1 MLKIEDASYL
11 IKSFIE
17 SGCQTESIIVGL
29 MPFQTL
35 RMYKDIRSRLLL
47 NTSLLIL
54 LFSLNSFAQ
63 NYNKYWVFF
72 KDKPDTN
79 FDAYAYFDSKA
90 IERRM
95 LQDLPLYDWTDL
107 PVSSNYLAQVQE
119 NCINLKMHSR
129 WFNAAV
135 VIATDEQISRLS
147 KLNFIDRIEQ
157 SQKLDVQ
164 VASNDLVENLI
175 VSDDEDDLRL
185 LEKQTA
191 RMGADLFASKG
202 YTGKGIRIA
211 IFDVGFAGANS
222 HPAFQH
228 IFSRNGVLRTWDFVK
243 NEESVWKGG
252 THGTAVWSCIAG
264 KLKNRWAGLA
274 SESEF
279 LLARTEIGSKEIFS
293 EEENWIAAAE
303 WADKNGADIVNSSLG
318 YTDTRYFPSNMD
330 GKTTYITR
338 GANIAARKGML
349 IVNAIGNEGD
359 NEWRI
364 MGAPADADSVLSV
377 GGVAPCCNSHINF
390 SSFGPTRDMRMKP
403 NVCAQGRVFCANPNG
418 DEAADGTSF
427 ASPLAAGFAACA
439 WQAKRD
445 LKAMELFKALESS
458 GHLYPYFDY
467 AHGYGVLSAK
477 RFLEGIED
485 SSTFEIQRTTVTSD
499 DGISSEIFNV
509 VVKTFD
515 LKETEMNDSHYM
527 YYSIMNPKGILD
539 EYYVINVIQEIPMS
553 FNVNAYPKG
562 SKFRA
567 SYKGNMQEITF
578 SNE

>member
-1 MLKIEDASYL
+1 MFHFMICFTET
-11 IKSFIE
+11 
-17 SGCQTESIIVGL
+17 GCQIERNRLRLV
-29 MPFQTL
+29 PFQDKI
-35 RMYKDIRSRLLL
+35 MYKYKGSKSLLT
-47 NTSLLIL
+47 TSLLIL
-54 LFSLNSFAQ
+54 FFSLDSLSQ

-72 KDKPDTN
+72 KDKPDTA
-79 FDAYAYFDSKA
+79 FDALTYFDSKA
-90 IERRM
+90 IERRIM
-95 LQDLPLYDWTDL
+95 QHLPLYDWTDL
-107 PVSSNYLAQVQE
+107 PVSSKYLTQVQE
-119 NCINLKMHSR
+119 NCMQLKMHSR

-135 VIATDEQISRLS
+135 VIATEDQIARLS
-147 KLNFIDRIEQ
+147 NFNFIDRIEI
-157 SQKLDVQ
+157 SYKLDVQ
-164 VASNDLVENLI
+164 VASNDLIDSLI
-175 VSDDEDDLRL
+175 NSDDDDDLRL

-211 IFDVGFAGANS
+211 IFDVGFNGANE

-228 IFSRNGVLRTWDFVK
+228 IFSRNGVLETWDFVK
-243 NEESVWKGG
+243 NEEFVWKGG

-264 KLKNRWAGLA
+264 KLNNRWAGLA

-279 LLARTEIGSKEIFS
+279 ILARTEIGSKEIFS

-318 YTDTRYFPSNMD
+318 YTDTRYFPRHMD

-349 IVNAIGNEGD
+349 IVNAIGNEGESD
-359 NEWRI
+359 WRI

-390 SSFGPTRDMRMKP
+390 SSYGPTRDMRLKP

-485 SSTFEIQRTTVTSD
+485 SSTFEIQRATITSEE
-499 DGISSEIFNV
+499 GISSEMFNV
-509 VVKTFD
+509 KVKTFD
-515 LKETEMNDSHYM
+515 LKETETDDSHYM
-527 YYSIMNPKGILD
+527 YYSIMNPKGGLD
-539 EYYVINVIQEIPMS
+539 EYYVINVIQEIPLS
-553 FNVNAYPKG
+553 FNVNAYPTG
-562 SKFRA
+562 SKLRVSF
-567 SYKGNMQEITF
+567 KGNMQEITF

>member
-1 MLKIEDASYL
+1 
-11 IKSFIE
+11 
-17 SGCQTESIIVGL
+17 
-29 MPFQTL
+29 MPFQLL

-54 LFSLNSFAQ
+54 LFSFNSYSQ
-63 NYNKYWVFF
+63 KYDKYWVFF

-79 FDAYAYFDSKA
+79 FDAFAYFDSKA

-95 LQDLPLYDWTDL
+95 IQDLPLYDWTDL
-107 PVSSNYLAQVQE
+107 PVSSNYLTQVQE
-119 NCINLKMHSR
+119 NCIQLKMHSR

-135 VIATDEQISRLS
+135 VIATEEQIARLS
-147 KLNFIDRIEQ
+147 DFNFIDRIEQ
-157 SQKLDVQ
+157 SYKLDVQ
-164 VASNDLVENLI
+164 VSSHDNLENLI
-175 VSDDEDDLRL
+175 NSEDDDEDDLQL

-191 RMGADLFASKG
+191 RMGADLFSSKG
-202 YTGKGIRIA
+202 LTGKGIRIA
-211 IFDVGFAGANS
+211 IFDVGFTGANE
-222 HPAFQH
+222 HLAFQH
-228 IFSRNGVLRTWDFVK
+228 IRSRNGVLKTWDFVK
-243 NEESVWKGG
+243 NEEFVWKGG

-274 SESEF
+274 SDSEF
-279 LLARTEIGSKEIFS
+279 LLARTEIGNKEPFS

-318 YTDTRYFPSNMD
+318 YTDTRYFPRHMD

-349 IVNAIGNEGD
+349 IVNAMGNEG
-359 NEWRI
+359 ESAWHI

-390 SSFGPTRDMRMKP
+390 SSYGPTRDMRLKP

-439 WQAKRD
+439 WQAKRN
-445 LKAMELFKALESS
+445 LKAMELFKALETS

-477 RFLEGIED
+477 RFLEGVQD
-485 SSTFEIQRTTVTSD
+485 SSTFEIQKAIVTSEE
-499 DGISSEIFNV
+499 GISSEKYNV

-515 LKETEMNDSHYM
+515 LKETETDDSHYM
-527 YYSIMNPKGILD
+527 YYSIMNPKGGLD
-539 EYYVINVIQEIPMS
+539 EYYVINVIQEIPLS
-553 FNVNAYPKG
+553 FNVNAYPTG
-562 SKFRA
+562 SKLRVSF
-567 SYKGNMQEITF
+567 KGNMQEITF

>member
-1 MLKIEDASYL
+1 
-11 IKSFIE
+11 
-17 SGCQTESIIVGL
+17 
-29 MPFQTL
+29 MPFQLL

-47 NTSLLIL
+47 ITSLLIL
-54 LFSLNSFAQ
+54 LFPLNSYSQ
-63 NYNKYWVFF
+63 KHDKYWVFF
-72 KDKPDTN
+72 KDKPDMN

-95 LQDLPLYDWTDL
+95 LQDLPLFDWTDL
-107 PVSSNYLAQVQE
+107 PVSSYYLTQVEE
-119 NCINLKMHSR
+119 NCIQLKMHSR

-135 VIATDEQISRLS
+135 VFATEEQITRLS
-147 KLNFIDRIEQ
+147 EFNFIDRIEQ
-157 SQKLDVQ
+157 SYKLDVQ
-164 VASNDLVENLI
+164 VATHENLENLI
-175 VSDDEDDLRL
+175 ISDDEDEDDLRL
-185 LEKQTA
+185 LEKQTE

-211 IFDVGFAGANS
+211 IFDVGFTGANE

-228 IFSRNGVLRTWDFVK
+228 ILGRKGVIKTWDFVK
-243 NEESVWKGG
+243 NEEFVWKGG

-274 SESEF
+274 RDSEF
-279 LLARTEIGSKEIFS
+279 LLARTEIGNKEPFS

-318 YTDTRYFPSNMD
+318 YTDTRYFPRHMD
-330 GKTTYITR
+330 GKTAFITR

-359 NEWRI
+359 SDWRI

-390 SSFGPTRDMRMKP
+390 SSYGPTRDMRLKP
-403 NVCAQGRVFCANPNG
+403 NVCAQGRVFCANPIE

-467 AHGYGVLSAK
+467 AHGYGVLSAQ

-485 SSTFEIQRTTVTSD
+485 SSTFEFQRATVTSE
-499 DGISSEIFNV
+499 DGISSEKFNIV
-509 VVKTFD
+509 VNASELMVS
-515 LKETEMNDSHYM
+515 ETDDSHYL
-527 YYSIMNPKGILD
+527 YYSIMNPKGGLD
-539 EYYVINVIQEIPMS
+539 EYYVINVTEEIPLS
-553 FNVNAYPKG
+553 FNVNAYPNG
-562 SKFRA
+562 SKLRV